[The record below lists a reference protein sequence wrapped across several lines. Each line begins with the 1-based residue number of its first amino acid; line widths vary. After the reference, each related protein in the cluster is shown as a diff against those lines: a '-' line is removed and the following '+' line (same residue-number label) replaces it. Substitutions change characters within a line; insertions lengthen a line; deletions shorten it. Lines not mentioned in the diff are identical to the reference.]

1 MPSLPLPRSDPPRSP
16 DFKQVEMKIS
26 RVSDKVGW
34 SVALGLGPG
43 GACRDIG
50 ATAPLDI
57 LAQS

>member
-16 DFKQVEMKIS
+16 DLKQVEMKIS
-26 RVSDKVGW
+26 RVSDKAGW
-34 SVALGLGPG
+34 SVALGLGAG
-43 GACRDIG
+43 E